1 MTRLG
6 RSVMVLLAVAMLAGA
21 CGSDSDSDSD
31 SEAGTGATTT
41 GVPQA
46 QAGAA
51 SPAAAKPTCE
61 LLSRDEVA
69 QTVGNPVSAGVPA
82 GKDCSWTTDVDGG
95 TSLNLTV
102 DKPAPAQAGTT
113 CDFRKA
119 SISKENQERVSGVGN
134 SAVWSVQTLSLLTQ
148 GNLVACYD
156 NAVVWVIITGEKEAG
171 ALKSTA
177 TGVADKVRSRV

>member
-1 MTRLG
+1 MR
-6 RSVMVLLAVAMLAGA
+6 RSSRFAAVLVVAMVALA
-21 CGSDSDSDSD
+21 CGSDSDEPAAAPSP
-31 SEAGTGATTT
+31 TT

-51 SPAAAKPTCE
+51 APGAAKPTCE

-69 QTVGNPVSAGVPA
+69 EVLGNPVTAGVPA
-82 GKDCSWTTDVDGG
+82 GKDCAWATDVDGG

-102 DKPAPAQAGTT
+102 DKPAPDQVRTT

-119 SISKENQERVSGVGN
+119 SVSKENQEQVSGVGN

-156 NAVVWVIITGEKEAG
+156 NAVVWVIVTGEKEPG

-177 TGVADKVRSRV
+177 TKVADKVRSRV

>member
-1 MTRLG
+1 MTPLG
-6 RSVMVLLAVAMLAGA
+6 RLLALLAVAVLLAA
-21 CGSDSDSDSD
+21 CGSDDSDD
-31 SEAGTGATTT
+31 EPGAAAPTT

-51 SPAAAKPTCE
+51 SPGPAKPTCE

-69 QTVGNPVSAGVPA
+69 QALGNPVTAGVPA
-82 GKDCSWTTDVDGG
+82 GKDCSWGTDVDGG

-102 DKPAPAQAGTT
+102 DKPAPNQVGTT

-119 SISKENQERVSGVGN
+119 SVSKDNQERVSGVGE
-134 SAVWSVQTLSLLTQ
+134 SAVWSVQDLSLLTQ

-177 TGVADKVRSRV
+177 TEVADRVRSRV